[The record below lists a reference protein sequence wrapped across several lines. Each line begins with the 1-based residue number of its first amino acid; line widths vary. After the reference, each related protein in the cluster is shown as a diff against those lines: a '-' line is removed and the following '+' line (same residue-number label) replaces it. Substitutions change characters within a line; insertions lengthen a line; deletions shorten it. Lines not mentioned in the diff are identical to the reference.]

1 MEKKRILALDF
12 DGVICDSAP
21 ENAATAWLCCCRLWP
36 ERFSGP
42 PPREQV
48 ERFCRELR
56 PYMETG
62 YQSIVQTEGLWRGES
77 LERLTT
83 GFGESLAELVERL
96 GVSIPR
102 LKELFGGERD
112 RWLQED
118 EAGWLGYNRFYPGA
132 AEALRRLLSRCQ
144 VRILTTKEER
154 FVLRLMER
162 EGVPFPP
169 EEVFGLGRI
178 RNKETTLEEWS
189 REGEVVFV
197 EDRLATLERVEG
209 VAALK
214 EVRLGF
220 ATWGYAT
227 GEHRRKA
234 AQDHRLKILHSP
246 EELASLADEP

>member
-1 MEKKRILALDF
+1 
-12 DGVICDSAP
+12 
-21 ENAATAWLCCCRLWP
+21 
-36 ERFSGP
+36 
-42 PPREQV
+42 
-48 ERFCRELR
+48 
-56 PYMETG
+56 METG

-83 GFGESLAELVERL
+83 GFGEGLAELVERL

>member
-83 GFGESLAELVERL
+83 GFGEGLAELVERL

-178 RNKETTLEEWS
+178 RNKETTLEEWG
-189 REGEVVFV
+189 REGEVDCV
-197 EDRLATLERVEG
+197 EHRLATLEGVEG
-209 VAALK
+209 VDA
-214 EVRLGF
+214 F
-220 ATWGYAT
+220 
-227 GEHRRKA
+227 
-234 AQDHRLKILHSP
+234 
-246 EELASLADEP
+246 